1 MSLQSI
7 LLFIHSWVRWLVLLA
22 GVVAIVLHLVGLI
35 QRKADYEKPASISMS
50 AFSGLIDLN
59 VTIGI
64 IQLIA
69 FWKAWSAAAGGFP
82 FPQIEHLTTM
92 LVAAVVAHLP
102 SMLWKDKPAGIRYRN
117 TLIAVVLVILLIIAG
132 IMPLVG
138 NRWVFR
144 GL

>member
-22 GVVAIVLHLVGLI
+22 GVIAIVLHLIGLI

-59 VTIGI
+59 VALGI
-64 IQLIA
+64 VQLIA

-82 FPQIEHLTTM
+82 MPQIEHLTTM

-102 SMLWKDKPAGIRYRN
+102 ARLWKDKPAGTRYRN
-117 TLIAVVLVILLIIAG
+117 TLIAVVLVIVLIVAG

-138 NRWVFR
+138 DRWVFR